1 MTLIRRRFP
10 AERVDDIDGALAAEL
25 ARCDAAVQP
34 GMRIAIAV
42 GSRGIAELGRLVA
55 GVVAWVKARGGAPFI
70 VPAMG
75 SHGGATAEGQQD
87 VLAGYGI
94 TETAMG
100 APIRPSM
107 AVVELPRDGV
117 EVPVYFAEEAFR
129 ADGTILI
136 NRVKPHTSFT
146 GRYESGLM
154 KMLAIGLGKA
164 VQARAIHA
172 LGVRGLREVM
182 PGVARQVL
190 RHGNVLLGMA
200 VVENAHDEPLL
211 LRAIPVADIPEREPE
226 LLEIARR
233 CQPAL
238 PVDALDL
245 LIVDEIG
252 KNISGLGMDTRIIG
266 RLSIRGE
273 AEPERPRI
281 RLIFARDLTAATQG
295 NACGIGLAD
304 LVTRRLFEK
313 VDLRATY
320 ANVLT
325 TGFLERGKIPLIAET
340 EGDALAMAAAAL
352 GRESLEGARIIRI
365 ANTLRLDT
373 LLVSPPVLA
382 DVAGRDDI
390 RVLGEAEDIFAPWPN
405 YAHTSKTS

>member
-1 MTLIRRRFP
+1 MTLIHRWFP
-10 AERVDDIDGALAAEL
+10 GGRVDDVDGALAAEL
-25 ARCDAAVQP
+25 TACDAAIRP
-34 GMRIAIAV
+34 GMRVAIAV
-42 GSRGIAELGRLVA
+42 GSRGIAELARLVA
-55 GVVAWVKARGGAPFI
+55 GVVAWVKARGGEPFI

-75 SHGGATAEGQQD
+75 SHGGATAEGQQV

-94 TETAMG
+94 TEAAVG
-100 APIRPSM
+100 APVRPSL
-107 AVVELPRDGV
+107 AVVELSRGEA

-182 PGVARQVL
+182 PQVARQAL
-190 RHGNVLLGMA
+190 RHGNVLLGVA
-200 VVENAHDEPLL
+200 VVENAHDELL
-211 LRAIPVADIPEREPE
+211 LIRALPAAEIPEREPE
-226 LLEIARR
+226 LLDLARR

-245 LIVDEIG
+245 LIVDEMG

-281 RLIFARDLTAATQG
+281 RLIFARDLTEATHG

-304 LVTRRLFEK
+304 LVTRRLFEQ

-325 TGFLERGKIPLIAET
+325 TGFLERGKIPLLAESDA
-340 EGDALAMAAAAL
+340 DALAMAAAAL
-352 GRESLEGARIIRI
+352 GRNSLEGARIIRVQ
-365 ANTLRLDT
+365 NTLRLDT
-373 LLVSPPVLA
+373 LLVSPPVLE
-382 DVAGRDDI
+382 DMAGQDGI
-390 RVLGEAEDIFAPWPN
+390 EVLGEAEDIFTPWPN
-405 YAHTSKTS
+405 NPHRPHLS

>member
-1 MTLIRRRFP
+1 MTFVRRRFP
-10 AERVDDIDGALAAEL
+10 GERVSDVDGVLAAEL
-25 ARCDAAVQP
+25 ARHDAAVRP
-34 GMRIAIAV
+34 GMRVAIAV
-42 GSRGIAELGRLVA
+42 GSRGIAELARLVT
-55 GVVAWVKARGGAPFI
+55 GIVAWVRARGGEPFI

-75 SHGGATAEGQQD
+75 SHGGATAEGQRD

-94 TETAMG
+94 TEAAVG
-100 APIRPSM
+100 APIRPSL
-107 AVVELPRDGV
+107 AVVELPQGKA

-182 PGVARQVL
+182 PQVARQAL
-190 RHGNVLLGMA
+190 RHGNVLLGVA
-200 VVENAHDEPLL
+200 VVENAHDELL
-211 LRAIPVADIPEREPE
+211 LIRALPAAEIPEREPE
-226 LLEIARR
+226 LLDLARR
-233 CQPAL
+233 CRPAL

-252 KNISGLGMDTRIIG
+252 KNISGLGMDTRVIG

-273 AEPERPRI
+273 VEPEQPRI
-281 RLIFARDLTAATQG
+281 RLIFARDLTAETRG

-304 LVTRRLFEK
+304 LVTRRLFER

-340 EGDALAMAAAAL
+340 EADALAMAAIAL
-352 GRESLEGARIIRI
+352 GRDSLEDARIIRI
-365 ANTLRLDT
+365 RNTLQLDT

-382 DVAGRDDI
+382 EMAGREGI
-390 RVLGEAEDIFAPWPN
+390 KAVGEVNDIFAPWP
-405 YAHTSKTS
+405 A

>member
-1 MTLIRRRFP
+1 MTFIRRRFP
-10 AERVDDIDGALAAEL
+10 CERLTDVDGMLAAEL
-25 ARCDAAVQP
+25 AGHDAAIRP
-34 GMRIAIAV
+34 GMRVAIAV
-42 GSRGIAELGRLVA
+42 GSRGIAGLARLVA
-55 GVVAWVKARGGAPFI
+55 GVAAWVKARGGEPFI

-75 SHGGATAEGQQD
+75 SHGGATAEGQQA
-87 VLAGYGI
+87 VLAGYGV
-94 TETAMG
+94 TEAATG

-107 AVVELPRDGV
+107 AVVELPRGEA
-117 EVPVYFAEEAFR
+117 EVPVYYAEEAYR

-154 KMLAIGLGKA
+154 KMMAIGLGKA
-164 VQARAIHA
+164 PQARAIHA

-182 PGVARQVL
+182 PQAAAQVL
-190 RHGNVLLGMA
+190 RHGNVLLGVA
-200 VVENAHDEPLL
+200 VVENAHDELMLL
-211 LRAIPVADIPEREPE
+211 CAIPAAEIPAREPE
-226 LLEIARR
+226 LLAIARH

-238 PVDALDL
+238 PVDELDL

-252 KNISGLGMDTRIIG
+252 KNISGLGMDTRVIG

-281 RLIFARDLTAATQG
+281 RLILARDLAEATRG

-304 LVTRRLFEK
+304 FVTRRLFEQ

-340 EGDALAMAAAAL
+340 EADALAMAAAAL
-352 GRESLEGARIIRI
+352 GRESLDGTRIIRI
-365 ANTLRLDT
+365 ANTLRLDA

-382 DVAGRDDI
+382 EVAGREGI
-390 RVLGEAEDIFAPWPN
+390 EVAGEVDDIFAPWP
-405 YAHTSKTS
+405 A

>member
-1 MTLIRRRFP
+1 MVCRRFP
-10 AERVDDIDGALAAEL
+10 GERLSDIDCALAAEL
-25 ARCDAAVQP
+25 AGCDAAIRP

-42 GSRGIAELGRLVA
+42 GSRGIAELARLVA
-55 GVVAWVKARGGAPFI
+55 GVVAWVKARGGKPFI

-75 SHGGATAEGQQD
+75 SHGGATAEGQQE
-87 VLAGYGI
+87 VLTGYDI
-94 TETAMG
+94 TEATMG

-107 AVVELPRDGV
+107 AVVELPRDAA
-117 EVPVYFAEEAFR
+117 EVPVYFAEEAYR

-154 KMLAIGLGKA
+154 KMMAIGLGKA
-164 VQARAIHA
+164 PQARAIHA

-182 PGVARQVL
+182 PQVAGQVL
-190 RHGNVLLGMA
+190 RHGNVLLGVA
-200 VVENAHDEPLL
+200 VVENAHDELLL
-211 LRAIPVADIPEREPE
+211 LRAFPAAEIAAREPE

-252 KNISGLGMDTRIIG
+252 KNISGLGMDTRVIG

-281 RLIFARDLTAATQG
+281 RLIFARDLTAATHG

-304 LVTRRLFEK
+304 LVTRRLFER

-340 EGDALAMAAAAL
+340 EADALAMAAAAL

-365 ANTLRLDT
+365 ANTLRLDA

-382 DVAGRDDI
+382 EIAGRDGI
-390 RVLGEAEDIFAPWPN
+390 EVLGEAEDIFTPWPKN
-405 YAHTSKTS
+405 